1 MKPLFTFLLLLSA
14 CALKAQPTVSAAEP
28 AATADNACLA
38 GLSERVD
45 ELETRTST
53 WQKIAERLPRLSG
66 YVQTGYEYSDN
77 SSSFFLKRVRLSLA
91 GDIAPKLD
99 YKIQFEF
106 CTPRLV
112 DAYVQYRPFG
122 QLNVKVGQY
131 KIPFSIENTDYV
143 PTKLELIDYPMVLQK
158 LMGFSDVCGISAT
171 GRDLGATLFGG
182 FFKRDGYSI
191 VSYDLGVFN
200 GQGIN
205 TKDANKSKDIAARLM
220 IRPAEGLVIS
230 GSYYWGEYGVSYL
243 KRERYGA
250 GVCYDRGSVVVR
262 GEWIGGITGMA
273 DSGRNMQSD
282 GWYVMAGWRAPHNLM
297 PVARFENFTLDT
309 DLRSQTRQNNYTV
322 GLLWAPVKYLRC
334 QLNYTYEDY
343 GTASDLAG
351 RNVLS
356 VMFTGMF

>member
-1 MKPLFTFLLLLSA
+1 MKPLFTFLLLFSVCSLRAQSPGAETVESA
-14 CALKAQPTVSAAEP
+14 QSVQ
-28 AATADNACLA
+28 LA
-38 GLSERVD
+38 GIGERVG
-45 ELETRTST
+45 ELETRASA
-53 WQKIAERLPRLSG
+53 WDRILSRLPRLSG

-91 GDIAPKLD
+91 GDIAPKFD
-99 YKIQFEF
+99 YRIQFEF

-122 QLNVKVGQY
+122 QLNVRVGQY

-171 GRDLGATLFGG
+171 GRDLGATLYGG
-182 FFKRDGYSI
+182 FFQRDGYSI
-191 VSYDLGVFN
+191 LSYDLGVFN

-220 IRPAEGLVIS
+220 IRPVRGLVVS

-243 KRERYGA
+243 KRERYGVGA
-250 GVCYDRGSVVVR
+250 CYDRGSVVVR
-262 GEWIGGITGMA
+262 GEWIGGVTGMA
-273 DSGRNMQSD
+273 DTGRNMKSD

-297 PVARFENFTLDT
+297 PVARFENFTFDT
-309 DLRSQTRQNNYTV
+309 DRRSQTRQNNYTV
-322 GLLWAPVKYLRC
+322 GLLWAPVKFLRC

-343 GTASDLAG
+343 GSASDLAS